1 MSGMF
6 GVGTLECELFYFTE
20 RLPDP
25 PADRVTAVVAWRG
38 RCHRTPVPWYRHG
51 GGPLARLVR
60 TLRGSRAG
68 PDAGPDPG
76 PDRRWP
82 DCGWD
87 VTADVGGPRAV
98 LHSRERRTVRVGGGE
113 YPFPPDGRTLVLL
126 ADDRAAPGAGGP
138 TIVVRAVTVPAQ
150 PPADAMWTL
159 PDAEQL
165 AYTLATLAGLKRA
178 ILAALASD
186 PVARA
191 FLPPE
196 ACRPDAVRDVDPAT
210 GSSFRVQGGGCAA
223 RTARGSR
230 RAAHPHAPAALLVGN
245 PPCAPKARA

>member
-1 MSGMF
+1 MSGTF
-6 GVGTLECELFYFTE
+6 GVGSLECELVYFTE
-20 RLPDP
+20 RLPAP

-38 RCHRTPVPWYRHG
+38 RCDRTPPPWYRRG

-60 TLRGSRAG
+60 TLRGADAR
-68 PDAGPDPG
+68 PDAATDP
-76 PDRRWP
+76 RLP

-87 VTADVGGPRAV
+87 VTADVGGPREV
-98 LHSRERRTVRVGGGE
+98 LHSRERRAVRVGGRE

-126 ADDRAAPGAGGP
+126 ADDRAAPGTGAPGVGGP
-138 TIVVRAVTVPAQ
+138 TVVVRAVSVPAQ

-159 PDAEQL
+159 PEAEQL
-165 AYTLATLAGLKRA
+165 GYSLATLAGLHRA

-196 ACRPDAVRDVDPAT
+196 AWRSDAVRDVDPAA
-210 GSSFRVQGGGCAA
+210 GSSRRVRIEG
-223 RTARGSR
+223 
-230 RAAHPHAPAALLVGN
+230 
-245 PPCAPKARA
+245 